1 MNRDRCTQEYVARH
15 TAQGK
20 SRRDQ
25 PLAKALRRQGGLPR
39 ADLLRRLLLAVKGI
53 RRGHA
58 TRRSGATSLEER
70 HFGVGEREKGP
81 RLLYAPAP
89 G

>member
-1 MNRDRCTQEYVARH
+1 MHARVRRKAHYPGQEQA
-15 TAQGK
+15 
-20 SRRDQ
+20 RDQ

-53 RRGHA
+53 RRGPA